1 MKLQNFGS
9 ILNFAIELET
19 AGQAFYHA
27 AAASPACSE
36 RKALFEEFAA
46 DGKKNE
52 KNILRT
58 RRENVTEMILEP
70 IPDFTSN
77 PFLSDRQGVQTM
89 SLDEVVARA
98 LELEHKAERFYN
110 QAAEKISALPEVS
123 RILARTAT
131 RHAAHKARLIEIRQ
145 HERTKYT
152 QGTKE

>member
-19 AGQAFYHA
+19 AGQAFYQA
-27 AAASPACSE
+27 AAANPDCSGHE
-36 RKALFEEFAA
+36 ALFEEFTA

-70 IPDFTSN
+70 IPDFTSDS
-77 PFLSDRQGVQTM
+77 FLSDHQGVQTM

-98 LELEHKAERFYN
+98 LELEYNAECFYN
-110 QAAEKISALPEVS
+110 HAAEKIRALPEVS

-131 RHAAHKARLIEIRQ
+131 RRAAHKARLIEIRQ
-145 HERTKYT
+145 HEKTKYV
-152 QGTKE
+152 QSPK